1 MKNVAVKFLIYD
13 EFYRTEIFNKRLF
26 EVRVKCTDKKRANGL
41 VISFNDEI
49 ILDENGDDY
58 VLTIAAIDTDKDGI
72 YLDNFLYDSHLLV
85 RLNDE
90 QVKQVNVGFI
100 EHKKDNVYS
109 CFCDF
114 LKSVGLFDKVK
125 ELFDSGYASESFSS
139 FDEFDED
146 EISEIGIFLTKID
159 KEKKLY

>member
-1 MKNVAVKFLIYD
+1 MI
-13 EFYRTEIFNKRLF
+13 
-26 EVRVKCTDKKRANGL
+26 
-41 VISFNDEI
+41 
-49 ILDENGDDY
+49 
-58 VLTIAAIDTDKDGI
+58 
-72 YLDNFLYDSHLLV
+72 

-125 ELFDSGYASESFSS
+125 DLFDSGYASESFSS
-139 FDEFDED
+139 FDEFAED